1 MRLVLD
7 MPVGRA
13 LTMGA
18 AVMFGVFFIAAA
30 IATGYAGRDGA
41 SVVAGVLA
49 YAYLLYAAILVGN
62 HLLKRPKGAERAVR
76 VYLERHPAMGAWIG
90 EPVKV
95 ALPSLP
101 AVDGPGT
108 VPVTAEVSG
117 PLGSGTVEMNLAR
130 LGREWEVLDAVLVT
144 DGERVP
150 LPSPGR

>member
-1 MRLVLD
+1 MRRVLD

-49 YAYLLYAAILVGN
+49 YSYLLYAAVLVGH
-62 HLLKRPKGAERAVR
+62 HLLKRPKGAERAVHA
-76 VYLERHPAMGAWIG
+76 YLRHHPAMGAWIG

-95 ALPSLP
+95 VVPSP
-101 AVDGPGT
+101 PGAEGPGT
-108 VPVTAEVSG
+108 AGVTAEVSG
-117 PLGSGTVEMNLAR
+117 PVGSGTVELNLAR